1 MRAAL
6 LALCACASI
15 ARAQPALPP
24 VLDDDVLADE
34 PNASP
39 AAPPVAMVIA
49 AAYRTAGLDRDP
61 ARSLTWRARLAGIV
75 PMVSLRAGTNTS
87 WHVEDDP
94 NVGRGTAYE
103 ARATWR
109 LDRLVFDGRELQVEA
124 TSAARRR
131 ERRRVASRVI
141 RAYFMWRRA
150 TMARSAIRADEA
162 AAELDAMTDGWFT
175 EARRTASESRTA
187 ASTRSRTP

>member
-1 MRAAL
+1 M
-6 LALCACASI
+6 LCACAAI
-15 ARAQPALPP
+15 ARAQPAPP

-34 PNASP
+34 PNARP

-150 TMARSAIRADEA
+150 TMARSAVRADEA

-187 ASTRSRTP
+187 DSSRTRTP

>member
-1 MRAAL
+1 MRAAVL
-6 LALCACASI
+6 VLCACAAI
-15 ARAQPALPP
+15 ARAQPAPP

-34 PNASP
+34 PNARP

-150 TMARSAIRADEA
+150 TMARSAVRADEA

-187 ASTRSRTP
+187 ESSRTRTP